1 MQTLKFSMDFR
12 IDAIGLTDDLKDKII
27 NDIKKIQSVSQTE
40 IEDIFEHYDIEVV
53 GADSNFKTTS
63 D

>member
-12 IDAIGLTDDLKDKII
+12 IDVIGLTDDLRDKII
-27 NDIKKIQSVSQTE
+27 NDIKKIQSISQTE
-40 IEDIFEHYDIEVV
+40 IEDIFEHYDVEVV
-53 GADSNFKTTS
+53 GADSNLKTTS